1 MNGSLE
7 QELKLYK
14 NTSVKLLEKSGKN
27 WLKSAMRSLVT
38 LSAVA
43 KQSMHDLGI
52 ALLNQFFSFWSVS
65 SFRTVSSTEMND
77 FSLMMMGIGLR
88 YSFSKQIGRFT

>member
-1 MNGSLE
+1 
-7 QELKLYK
+7 
-14 NTSVKLLEKSGKN
+14 
-27 WLKSAMRSLVT
+27 MRSLVT
-38 LSAVA
+38 LSAVS

-65 SFRTVSSTEMND
+65 SFRIVSSTEMND